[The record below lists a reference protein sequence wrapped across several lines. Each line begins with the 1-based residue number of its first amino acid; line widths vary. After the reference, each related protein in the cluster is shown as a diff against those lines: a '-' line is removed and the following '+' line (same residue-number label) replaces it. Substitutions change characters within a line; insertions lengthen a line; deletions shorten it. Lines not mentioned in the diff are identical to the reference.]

1 MFLTSTI
8 IDNIQWLHVYIVK
21 LSFIIHE
28 RMQLS
33 NNENKKPTPAFV
45 YNDLD
50 AILKIWKRYF
60 NFHFFSSPGRMSGE
74 LLSYPRRRR
83 GRGRGLA
90 RVQKL

>member
-1 MFLTSTI
+1 MYLS
-8 IDNIQWLHVYIVK
+8 HVYIVK
-21 LSFIIHE
+21 LSLHE

-60 NFHFFSSPGRMSGE
+60 NFHFFVC
-74 LLSYPRRRR
+74 LFCFVFVLSLRW
-83 GRGRGLA
+83 
-90 RVQKL
+90 